1 MNEEDLP
8 LDELMPEISDKEL
21 EARGIV
27 VPSLE
32 GLLEG
37 MTLEEMEAMG
47 RQIFDGAGEEEAVAT
62 ETVESPE
69 APGELAEAAEP
80 EAPENV
86 EAQGASAPGTR
97 SVGMQ
102 FKEVMEPSGHALA
115 PELRPALLAQL
126 QDACVQSLNANHLQL
141 LDKALGCMQTEFDG
155 QTATCSNPD
164 FVAALREAINQ
175 AAPPFA
181 IESPLEGTV
190 CHSLHRTL
198 LLAVALAEQRC
209 SQPGAMPWCDLYK
222 FFADYQRLLALPRKE
237 KSDEDQA
244 YCELLARAAQR
255 PLLRTVPQPPR
266 AQAVLELVRTLPN
279 FAEPI
284 THVAEQLALHRVR
297 QGGVFQPTPM
307 LLLGPPGV
315 GKSHFAQALAKLLGS
330 TVHTLQLASQSNGWV
345 LGGLDRGWS
354 GARPGQVFDTLA
366 FGDTLSPVVVLDE
379 IDKVNPD
386 GRNHPLGSLYSL
398 LEPCT
403 ARKFHDEFVEFSVDA
418 SQVIWIA
425 TANEEHA
432 IPPALLSRFVV
443 FRIEAPMGDELGV
456 VLETMYRHAAAGI
469 PGAPAHMP
477 PAWQATCRGLSL
489 RAARIAISKAVGR
502 AVLRAELKGQETVEL
517 LARDL
522 DDSKPDR
529 RPRMGFGVN

>member
-1 MNEEDLP
+1 MNEIDVWA
-8 LDELMPEISDKEL
+8 DSVADSYAAL
-21 EARGIV
+21 EAGI
-27 VPSLE
+27 PDDYCLADF
-32 GLLEG
+32 LEG
-37 MTLEEMEAMG
+37 MTMEEMEAMG

-62 ETVESPE
+62 ETVEPPE
-69 APGELAEAAEP
+69 GLKEPTEAAEP
-80 EAPENV
+80 EQTEN
-86 EAQGASAPGTR
+86 AKTQGASEPGTR
-97 SVGMQ
+97 SVGKRL
-102 FKEVMEPSGHALA
+102 KEILEPSGHTLA
-115 PELRPALLAQL
+115 PELRPAVLAQL

-141 LDKALGCMQTEFDG
+141 LDKALGRLPNEFDR

-164 FVAALREAINQ
+164 FVAALRDAINQ

-181 IESPLEGTV
+181 IESPLDTTV

-198 LLAVALAEQRC
+198 DLAVALAAQRC
-209 SQPGAMPWCDLYK
+209 TQPDAMPWCDVHK

-237 KSDEDQA
+237 KSDEDQT
-244 YCELLARAAQR
+244 YCELLARAAER
-255 PLLRTVPQPPR
+255 PLLRTVAQPPR

-279 FAEPI
+279 FAEAI
-284 THVAEQLALHRVR
+284 THVAEQLALHRLR
-297 QGGVFQPTPM
+297 QDGVFQPAPM

-315 GKSHFAQALAKLLGS
+315 GKSHFAQALAQLLGS
-330 TVHTLQLASQSNGWV
+330 TVHTLQLASQSSGWV
-345 LGGLDRGWS
+345 LSGLDRGWS

-386 GRNHPLGSLYSL
+386 ARNHPLGPLYAL
-398 LEPCT
+398 LEPMT
-403 ARKFHDEFVEFSVDA
+403 ASKFRDEFVEFTVDT

-425 TANEEHA
+425 TANDEKD

-443 FRIEAPMGDELGV
+443 FRIEAPTGDELGV
-456 VLETMYRHAAAGI
+456 VLQTMYRQAAAGI

-477 PAWQATCRGLSL
+477 PAWQATSRGLSL
-489 RAARIAISKAVGR
+489 RAARMAIGKALGR

-522 DDSKPDR
+522 DDAKPDR
-529 RPRMGFGVN
+529 RPRMGFCTN

>member
-1 MNEEDLP
+1 MNEEDLS

-62 ETVESPE
+62 EAVESPE

-115 PELRPALLAQL
+115 PELRPALLAEL
-126 QDACVQSLNANHLQL
+126 QNDAATPLNPNHLQL

-155 QTATCSNPD
+155 QTATCANPD
-164 FVAALREAINQ
+164 FVAALRDAINQ

-181 IESPLEGTV
+181 IESPLEGPA

-198 LLAVALAEQRC
+198 LLAVALAEQRRT
-209 SQPGAMPWCDLYK
+209 QPEAMPWCDVHK

-244 YCELLARAAQR
+244 YCELLARAAEQ
-255 PLLRTVPQPPR
+255 PLLRTVAQPPR

-284 THVAEQLALHRVR
+284 THVAEQLALHRMR
-297 QGGVFQPTPM
+297 QGGAFQPTPM

-330 TVHTLQLASQSNGWV
+330 TVHTLQLASQSSGWV

-366 FGDTLSPVVVLDE
+366 FGDTLAPVVVLDE

-386 GRNHPLGSLYSL
+386 GRNHPLGPLYAL
-398 LEPCT
+398 LEPVT
-403 ARKFHDEFVEFSVDA
+403 SAKFRDEFVEFTVDA

-432 IPPALLSRFVV
+432 IPPALLSRFAV
-443 FRIEAPMGDELGV
+443 FRIEAPAGDELAV
-456 VLETMYRHAAAGI
+456 VLQNMYREAVAGI
-469 PGAPAHMP
+469 PGVPECMP
-477 PAWQATCRGLSL
+477 LTWQAACRGLSL
-489 RAARIAISKAVGR
+489 RACRQVLGKAAGR
-502 AVLRAELKGQETVEL
+502 AVLRAELQGREMVEL
-517 LARDL
+517 MAQDL
-522 DDSKPDR
+522 VATTDR
-529 RPRMGFGVN
+529 RPRMGFG

>member
-1 MNEEDLP
+1 MNEEDLS

-62 ETVESPE
+62 EKVEPPE
-69 APGELAEAAEP
+69 TLEEPAEAAEFEQP
-80 EAPENV
+80 ESAET
-86 EAQGASAPGTR
+86 QGASAPGIR

-102 FKEVMEPSGHALA
+102 FKEIMETSGHALA
-115 PELRPALLAQL
+115 PELRPALLAEL
-126 QDACVQSLNANHLQL
+126 QNDAATPLNPNHLQL
-141 LDKALGCMQTEFDG
+141 LDKALGCFEKAFDA
-155 QTATCSNPD
+155 QTASFSVPD
-164 FVAALREAINQ
+164 FVEALRNAINK
-175 AAPPFA
+175 AAPAFA

-190 CHSLHRTL
+190 YHSLHRTL
-198 LLAVALAEQRC
+198 LLAVALAGQRC
-209 SQPGAMPWCDLYK
+209 SQPGAMPWCDLHK

-244 YCELLARAAQR
+244 YCELLARAAER
-255 PLLRTVPQPPR
+255 PLLRTVAQPPR

-284 THVAEQLALHRVR
+284 THVAEQLALHRMR
-297 QGGVFQPTPM
+297 QGGVFQPAPM

-330 TVHTLQLASQSNGWV
+330 TVHTLQLASQSSGWV
-345 LGGLDRGWS
+345 LSGLDRGWS

-386 GRNHPLGSLYSL
+386 GRSHPLGPLYAL
-398 LEPCT
+398 LEPMT
-403 ARKFHDEFVEFSVDA
+403 AGKFHDEFVEFTVDT

-425 TANEEHA
+425 TANDEHA

-443 FRIEAPMGDELGV
+443 FRIEAPTGDELGV
-456 VLETMYRHAAAGI
+456 VLQTMYRQAAAGI

-477 PAWQATCRGLSL
+477 PAWQATCRCLSL
-489 RAARIAISKAVGR
+489 RAARIAIGKALGR

-529 RPRMGFGVN
+529 RPRMGFGLH